1 MESIEA
7 VMVGGVVRLDVEPLE
22 KLSEGREM
30 LHGVLVKGKQMLAH
44 EISPVCIGEERLVTL
59 LLNRGAV
66 RHRPCR

>member
-1 MESIEA
+1 
-7 VMVGGVVRLDVEPLE
+7 
-22 KLSEGREM
+22 M